1 MKKKYEVIGMSCAA
15 CASTIDKAV
24 RKLKGVNDVNVNLLT
39 NCMEVDF
46 DENKV
51 SDKDIEKAVV
61 KVGYKLA
68 LEKTSTISSKV
79 KLSQPIKNDIIK
91 LVVSGVFMLVL
102 LYVSMGMMWN
112 WPEPSFL
119 KGEENLGYLVLIEFV
134 LTLPTVII
142 YFEYFISGYT
152 KLFRLHPNMD
162 SLVALGASASL
173 IYGIVAL
180 FLINT
185 GNPTYIETYQNQIY
199 FDSASMILT
208 LVSLGKLLEKIS
220 KNQTTNRIEKLVN
233 LSPNEAVI
241 LKNNKEIKI
250 LVNEVNIGDIVIVK
264 RGELIPIDG
273 EIIEGNGS
281 INEANITGESTPV
294 YKKENDI
301 VYSST
306 TLTNGY
312 LKIRATKVGEDTS
325 FGQIVKLVEEAS
337 NSKAPISRLVDKIAL
352 YFVPIVIG
360 IALISLIVFLSVGEG
375 VVVAFNHAITTLVIA
390 CPCAMGLAT
399 PVAIMVGV
407 GKGASSGLLIKNAEI
422 LQKAGKVNVIVL
434 DKTGTITE
442 GKPKV
447 TDYIKLENEESLND
461 VIYSL
466 ERLSNHPLA
475 NAITEYF
482 NDANKIEITNYEYLE
497 GRGIIGY
504 YQSNKYEIVNYLDKI
519 EQLDSTTKEI
529 YERLSSEGKTVLF
542 VLVNEKIYSLIAI
555 KDEIKEGSKE
565 AIKALHKLGLK
576 VIMLTGDNQI
586 VSSTIASEVGI
597 DEYYA
602 NVMPSEKGNIINKL
616 KEDKSN
622 VVAMVGDGV
631 NDAVALTY
639 SDLSIAMGEGSEVAI
654 ENSDIILESNNL
666 MDIRNAI
673 GLSKRTMNTIIV
685 CLVWAFLYN
694 SVCILLACGCFYPL
708 GVSLTPMIGSICM
721 CVSSV
726 LVVLTALT
734 INLYKI
740 RGKEI
745 EIMDN
750 DKLILNINGMK
761 CVHCTE
767 RVKSALET
775 VKGVTSVEV
784 SLENGNAVITTASKL
799 KEKNLYKAVSKAGY
813 ELTSISKE

>member
-1 MKKKYEVIGMSCAA
+1 M
-15 CASTIDKAV
+15 
-24 RKLKGVNDVNVNLLT
+24 DV
-39 NCMEVDF
+39 EF
-46 DENKV
+46 DESKV
-51 SDKDIEKAVV
+51 SDLDIEKAVS
-61 KVGYKLA
+61 KVGYKVI
-68 LEKTSTISSKV
+68 LEESSSITQRRSLKE
-79 KLSQPIKNDIIK
+79 PIKGDVIK
-91 LVVSGVFMLVL
+91 LIISAVFMLFL
-102 LYVSMGMMWN
+102 MYVSMGSMWG
-112 WPEPSFL
+112 WPEFSFIS
-119 KGEENLGYLVLIEFV
+119 GSENLSSLVLFEFI

-142 YFEYFISGYT
+142 YFNYFISGYF

-173 IYGIVAL
+173 VYGIVAL

-185 GNPTYIETYQNQIY
+185 GNPTYIETYSNQIY

-220 KNQTTNRIEKLVN
+220 KNNTTNRIENLVN

-241 LKNNKEIKI
+241 LKNNQESRVLITDVK
-250 LVNEVNIGDIVIVK
+250 VGDIVIVK
-264 RGELIPIDG
+264 QGESIPIDG

-281 INEANITGESTPV
+281 INEANITGESTPI
-294 YKKENDI
+294 YKCKNDT
-301 VYSST
+301 VYST
-306 TLTNGY
+306 TILTNGFI
-312 LKIRATKVGEDTS
+312 KIRCTKVGQDTS

-352 YFVPIVIG
+352 YFVPIVIV

-422 LQKAGKVNVIVL
+422 LQKAGKVNVVVL

-447 TDYIKLENEESLND
+447 TDYIELEKQDDIND

-466 ERLSNHPLA
+466 ECLSSHPPA

-482 NDANKIEITNYEYLE
+482 TGSKKIEISDYKFNE
-497 GRGIIGY
+497 GLGIEGVY
-504 YQSNKYEIVNYLDKI
+504 NSSKYEIVNYQNISDLVNKDIKDK
-519 EQLDSTTKEI
+519 
-529 YERLSSEGKTVLF
+529 YESLSNEGKTVLF
-542 VLVNEKIYSLIAI
+542 VLKDNVIYSLIAV
-555 KDEIKEGSKE
+555 KDEIKEGSIQ
-565 AIKALHKLGLK
+565 AIKALHKLGIK
-576 VIMLTGDNQI
+576 VIMLTGDNEI
-586 VSSTIASEVGI
+586 VGSTIAREVGI

-602 NVMPSEKGNIINKL
+602 NVLPSEKGDIINKL
-616 KEDKSN
+616 KEDKKN

-639 SDLSIAMGEGSEVAI
+639 SDISIAMGAGSDVAI
-654 ENSDIILESNNL
+654 DNSDIILESNNL

-673 GLSKRTMNTIIV
+673 GLSKRTMDTIIV

-708 GVSLTPMIGSICM
+708 GVSLTPMIGALCM

-740 RGKEI
+740 KGKEI

-750 DKLILNINGMK
+750 DKLTLTISGMK

-767 RVKSALET
+767 RVKAALEG
-775 VKGVTSVEV
+775 VKGVASVEV
-784 SLENGNAVITTASKL
+784 SLENGNAVITTTDKC

-813 ELTSISKE
+813 ELTSITKE